1 MRVGHLKMS
10 EASIT
15 KKTLEEAK
23 KTKDLTDWDKVNAM
37 SESEIESNALSDLDN
52 QILSPENLKNVRR
65 INRKQYNQ
73 NQSTIQPNL
82 DINTVDKQIKDFIE
96 NNYIPKM
103 TNDSEK
109 YLLLQI
115 VDRYIYHFD
124 GATKAKGVY
133 ETINWLFSIC
143 IPVYSAILT
152 FILAGTFESIRIYLP
167 FLGLGLTILTI
178 LSSVLKPD
186 ERSTSAS
193 EILITLND
201 WKISLIVG
209 LNEHIE
215 HKNIEKKEILLNF
228 LVNKNDELTKLGE
241 TIIQRFIPTV
251 YNFK

>member
-1 MRVGHLKMS
+1 MS
-10 EASIT
+10 ETSIT

-23 KTKDLTDWDKVNAM
+23 KAKDLTDWDKVNAM
-37 SESEIESNALSDLDN
+37 SESEIESNAHSDLDN
-52 QILSPENLKNVRR
+52 QELSPENLKNIRR
-65 INRKQYNQ
+65 INRKKYNQ
-73 NQSTIQPNL
+73 NRSSVKSNI
-82 DINTVDKQIKDFIE
+82 DINIVDKQIKGFIE
-96 NNYIPKM
+96 DNYIPKM

-124 GATKAKGVY
+124 GATDAKSVY
-133 ETINWLFSIC
+133 EAINWLFSIC

-167 FLGLGLTILTI
+167 FLGLGLTIFTI
-178 LSSVLKPD
+178 LSSVLKPY

-215 HKNIEKKEILLNF
+215 QNNTEQKETLLNF
-228 LVNKNDELTKLGE
+228 LVHKNDELTKLGE